1 MVYHKHKDLYFD
13 AQHEIDMT
21 IEVIGTDLTITP
33 DMIEFEA
40 FEMNESLCSESELKF
55 GRCEANSVKITVRGM
70 PRSIKDEKIRI
81 YEVIDGDVDNPFQY
95 GIYKVYSDV
104 PTADRTKRQITAY
117 DAMYDI
123 LNADM
128 KSWYASLSFPM
139 TLKAFRD
146 SFFTYLGIEQVETT
160 LVNDKMIIN
169 KTLVATQT
177 DSESIITEE
186 SAISGKLIIEAIC
199 EINGCFGNINRDG
212 KFDYVILKSII
223 SPLYPANDLYP
234 SNDLFPRDT
243 NTESMSGHYITF
255 DYEDFKSKAI
265 TKLEIRTAEYSAGI
279 TAGENGNNYAITGNF
294 LVSDKLKDELNIIA
308 KNTLSIIKNVAYTP
322 IKSSTCVGNPCLELG
337 DPIRFNTSRE
347 IIVSYI
353 LQRTLKGIQCK
364 RDSIVSKGTET
375 HSAKINS
382 IKETLSN
389 LAGRT
394 NKLERTADRT
404 LSEISD
410 LDKST
415 TSRFEQTAEQIQTEV
430 INRQNA
436 DSEMS
441 SRITQTAESITTEVE
456 NRKSEDSALS
466 SRITQTAESIT
477 TEVENR
483 KNADSNL
490 STQISQTAH
499 SISLSANGGN
509 NSVGITIQLYDENGN
524 LIDIDSGNANINIVG
539 FVSFSDLA
547 GEGTTT
553 INGANITTGNI
564 NCDRLN
570 GGTINGQTFYGGKIY
585 SDDIVCGKTFYMHP
599 GIAASG
605 LGVSSFPVFGID
617 NLNRVKFV
625 NDVVANITGSAFSST
640 FSDNAAYATKFG
652 SSNRYLYFNSYNNVA
667 TSSSDTW
674 CGTTNQPFKGGYS
687 TDGWKTTS
695 DERVK
700 KDFVALNDDP
710 RFEDMFY
717 LLKPTEYRLIAD
729 KDGVIHVGFLAQQ
742 VKVAMDAVGIHENEF
757 YGFYHEYADM
767 SEFDTE
773 EQRIAFLER
782 NQGNSDTYSLCYE
795 EFIALNTHM
804 IQKQHQEIEFLK
816 QENLALKNRL
826 SILEMEMEEL
836 KNVINSKNN

>member
-13 AQHEIDMT
+13 TQHEIDMT

-160 LVNDKMIIN
+160 LVNDGMVVN

-177 DSESIITEE
+177 DSESTITEE

-212 KFDYVILKSII
+212 KFDYVILESII
-223 SPLYPANDLYP
+223 SPLYPANNLYP
-234 SNDLFPRDT
+234 ANDLFPRDT

-255 DYEDFKSKAI
+255 DYEDFTSKAI

-294 LVSDKLKDELNIIA
+294 LVSDKLKDELNVIA

-404 LSEISD
+404 LSELSD
-410 LDKST
+410 LDKNT
-415 TSRFEQTAEQIQTEV
+415 TSRFEQTAEQIRTE
-430 INRQNA
+430 ITKRQDA

-441 SRITQTAESITTEVE
+441 SRLEQTAEQIRTEVSNSLEDVNSNITQTANSIELDVKNKKGSATITVSIKDNVTGETTTKQATVNIDADTINLTANDIINLLANNTINLTSNKIKINSTNFSVDENGKLRAVDGEFSGDGSFRSFHVQKDFSQGDKYNYTNLVKSEQDALAFGLLDESNILNGIIVYLNGDRGGETFVELNGTHILANGSPILTEDNNDAVTSNDTIKSLIYQEDKYHNDVGSYLHVNTSVGAFGIDWWASDTKLKENINPTEVTALDKL
-456 NRKSEDSALS
+456 NQIDIIQFDWNGKLGRKKSHVDLG
-466 SRITQTAESIT
+466 
-477 TEVENR
+477 
-483 KNADSNL
+483 
-490 STQISQTAH
+490 
-499 SISLSANGGN
+499 LSANQLE
-509 NSVGITIQLYDENGN
+509 TIIPE
-524 LIDIDSGNANINIVG
+524 A
-539 FVSFSDLA
+539 
-547 GEGTTT
+547 
-553 INGANITTGNI
+553 
-564 NCDRLN
+564 
-570 GGTINGQTFYGGKIY
+570 
-585 SDDIVCGKTFYMHP
+585 
-599 GIAASG
+599 
-605 LGVSSFPVFGID
+605 VF
-617 NLNRVKFV
+617 
-625 NDVVANITGSAFSST
+625 
-640 FSDNAAYATKFG
+640 
-652 SSNRYLYFNSYNNVA
+652 NVE
-667 TSSSDTW
+667 
-674 CGTTNQPFKGGYS
+674 QP
-687 TDGWKTTS
+687 
-695 DERVK
+695 
-700 KDFVALNDDP
+700 
-710 RFEDMFY
+710 ED
-717 LLKPTEYRLIAD
+717 
-729 KDGVIHVGFLAQQ
+729 
-742 VKVAMDAVGIHENEF
+742 
-757 YGFYHEYADM
+757 
-767 SEFDTE
+767 SEFDYIKQINENTLVSYCIKSIQE
-773 EQRIAFLER
+773 LSAEVEQL
-782 NQGNSDTYSLCYE
+782 
-795 EFIALNTHM
+795 
-804 IQKQHQEIEFLK
+804 KKEIKHLK
-816 QENLALKNRL
+816 GED
-826 SILEMEMEEL
+826 
-836 KNVINSKNN
+836 

>member
-55 GRCEANSVKITVRGM
+55 GRCEANSVKLTVRGM

-177 DSESIITEE
+177 DSESTITEE

-255 DYEDFKSKAI
+255 DYEDFQSKAI
-265 TKLEIRTAEYSAGI
+265 TQLEIRTAEYSAGI

-308 KNTLSIIKNVAYTP
+308 KNTLSIIKNAAYTP

-389 LAGRT
+389 LTGRT

-415 TSRFEQTAEQIQTEV
+415 TSRFEQTAE
-430 INRQNA
+430 
-436 DSEMS
+436 
-441 SRITQTAESITTEVE
+441 SITTEVE
-456 NRKSEDSALS
+456 NR
-466 SRITQTAESIT
+466 Q
-477 TEVENR
+477 
-483 KNADSNL
+483 NADDNL
-490 STQISQTAH
+490 STRISQTAH
-499 SISLSANGGN
+499 SISLSANSGD

-524 LIDIDSGNANINIVG
+524 LIDTDNGNANINIVG
-539 FVSFSDLA
+539 FVSFSDLE

-605 LGVSSFPVFGID
+605 LGISECPVFSID
-617 NLNRVKFV
+617 NTNRVKFTD
-625 NDVVANITGSAFSST
+625 DVVANITGSAFSSS
-640 FSDNAAYATKFG
+640 FSDNATYATKFG
-652 SSNRYLYFNSYNNVA
+652 SSSYYLYFTSSNNVVPN
-667 TSSSDTW
+667 SSDIW
-674 CGTTNQPFKGGYS
+674 CGTNSGPFKGGYS
-687 TDGWKTTS
+687 IDGWKTTS

-700 KDFVALNDDP
+700 KDFISLSDDP
-710 RFEDMFY
+710 RFEAMFY
-717 LLKPTEYRLIAD
+717 LLNPTEYRLMAD
-729 KDGVIHVGFLAQQ
+729 KDGVVHVGFTAQQ
-742 VKVAMDAVGIHENEF
+742 VKLAMDAVGIREDEF
-757 YGFYHEYADM
+757 YGFHHEYVDM
-767 SEFDTE
+767 SEFESE
-773 EQRIAFLER
+773 EQYAAFLER
-782 NQGNSDTYSLCYE
+782 NQGYNDTYSLCYE

-826 SILEMEMEEL
+826 SILEMEVEEL

>member
-1 MVYHKHKDLYFD
+1 MVYHKLKDLYFD
-13 AQHEIDMT
+13 TQHEIDMT

-55 GRCEANSVKITVRGM
+55 GRCETNSVKITVRGM

-169 KTLVATQT
+169 KTLVTTQT
-177 DSESIITEE
+177 DSESTITEE

-294 LVSDKLKDELNIIA
+294 LVLDKLKDELNVIA
-308 KNTLSIIKNVAYTP
+308 KNTLSIIKNAAYTP

-415 TSRFEQTAEQIQTEV
+415 TSRFEQTAEQIQ
-430 INRQNA
+430 
-436 DSEMS
+436 SE
-441 SRITQTAESITTEVE
+441 ITRATGAES
-456 NRKSEDSALS
+456 SLQ

-524 LIDIDSGNANINIVG
+524 LIDTDSGNANINIVG

-605 LGVSSFPVFGID
+605 LGVSAFPVFGID
-617 NLNRVKFV
+617 NLNRVQFV
-625 NDVVANITGSAFSST
+625 NDVVANITGSAFHSS
-640 FSDNAAYATKFG
+640 FSDIASMATKFG
-652 SSNRYLYFNSYNNVA
+652 SSSYYLYFTSSNNVVPN
-667 TSSSDTW
+667 SSDVW
-674 CGTTNQPFKGGYS
+674 CGTNSGPFKGGYS
-687 TDGWKTTS
+687 IDGWKTTS

-700 KDFVALNDDP
+700 KDFVSLIDDP

-717 LLKPTEYRLIAD
+717 LLNPTEYKIIAD
-729 KDGVIHVGFLAQQ
+729 KDGVVHIGFTAQQ
-742 VKVAMDAVGIHENEF
+742 VKSAMDAVGIRENEF
-757 YGFYHEYADM
+757 YGFHHEYADM
-767 SEFDTE
+767 SEFETN
-773 EQRIAFLER
+773 EQYQAFLER

-804 IQKQHQEIEFLK
+804 IQKQHKEIELLK
-816 QENLALKNRL
+816 QDKLALQNRL
-826 SILEMEMEEL
+826 SILEQKMEVLE
-836 KNVINSKNN
+836 NAYNNKNN

>member
-13 AQHEIDMT
+13 TQHEIDMT
-21 IEVIGTDLTITP
+21 IEVIDTDLTITP

-55 GRCEANSVKITVRGM
+55 GRCETNSVKITVRGM

-160 LVNDKMIIN
+160 LVNDEMVVN

-177 DSESIITEE
+177 DSESTITEE

-265 TKLEIRTAEYSAGI
+265 TQLEIRTAEYSAGI

-294 LVSDKLKDELNIIA
+294 LVSDKSKDELSIVA
-308 KNTLSIIKNVAYTP
+308 ENTLSIIKKATYTP

-389 LAGRT
+389 LSGRT

-404 LSEISD
+404 LSELSD

-415 TSRFEQTAEQIQTEV
+415 TARLEQTAEQIRTEV
-430 INRQNA
+430 SNSLGDVKSN
-436 DSEMS
+436 
-441 SRITQTAESITTEVE
+441 ITQTANSIELDVKNEKGSATIIVSIQDNVTGETTTKQATVDIDADTINLTANDIINLLANNTINLTSNKIKINSTNFSVDENGKLRAVDGEFSGKISGSDGEFTKGFKVSIPFSDEETVCQFLVNLGEILLGIVDNSGDFGTCYIKCSPSSGQGTVYVSGKRFLFNDSHVWTDDYNDAVTSNDTIKSLIYQEDKYHNDVGSYLHVNTSVGAFGIDWWESDTKLKENINPTEITALDKLNQIDMIQFDWNGKHGKSKSHVNLGLSANQLEKIIPEAVFEVKQPEDNEFDYIKQINENNLISYCIKAIQELSTEVE
-456 NRKSEDSALS
+456 QLKKEIKHLKGED
-466 SRITQTAESIT
+466 
-477 TEVENR
+477 
-483 KNADSNL
+483 
-490 STQISQTAH
+490 
-499 SISLSANGGN
+499 
-509 NSVGITIQLYDENGN
+509 
-524 LIDIDSGNANINIVG
+524 
-539 FVSFSDLA
+539 
-547 GEGTTT
+547 
-553 INGANITTGNI
+553 
-564 NCDRLN
+564 
-570 GGTINGQTFYGGKIY
+570 
-585 SDDIVCGKTFYMHP
+585 
-599 GIAASG
+599 
-605 LGVSSFPVFGID
+605 
-617 NLNRVKFV
+617 
-625 NDVVANITGSAFSST
+625 
-640 FSDNAAYATKFG
+640 
-652 SSNRYLYFNSYNNVA
+652 
-667 TSSSDTW
+667 
-674 CGTTNQPFKGGYS
+674 
-687 TDGWKTTS
+687 
-695 DERVK
+695 
-700 KDFVALNDDP
+700 
-710 RFEDMFY
+710 
-717 LLKPTEYRLIAD
+717 
-729 KDGVIHVGFLAQQ
+729 
-742 VKVAMDAVGIHENEF
+742 
-757 YGFYHEYADM
+757 
-767 SEFDTE
+767 
-773 EQRIAFLER
+773 
-782 NQGNSDTYSLCYE
+782 
-795 EFIALNTHM
+795 
-804 IQKQHQEIEFLK
+804 
-816 QENLALKNRL
+816 
-826 SILEMEMEEL
+826 
-836 KNVINSKNN
+836 

>member
-13 AQHEIDMT
+13 TQHEIDMT
-21 IEVIGTDLTITP
+21 IEVIDTDLTITP

-55 GRCEANSVKITVRGM
+55 GRCETNSVKITVRGM

-81 YEVIDGDVDNPFQY
+81 YEVIDGDVNNPFQY

-160 LVNDKMIIN
+160 LVNDEMVVN
-169 KTLVATQT
+169 KTLVVTQT
-177 DSESIITEE
+177 DSESTITEE
-186 SAISGKLIIEAIC
+186 SSISGKTVIEAIC
-199 EINGCFGNINRDG
+199 EINGVFGNINRDG
-212 KFDYVILKSII
+212 KFDYVILESII

-265 TKLEIRTAEYSAGI
+265 TQLEIRTAEYSAGF
-279 TAGENGNNYAITGNF
+279 AVGKSGNSYTITGNF
-294 LVSDKLKDELNIIA
+294 LVLDKLKDELSAIA
-308 KNTLSIIKNVAYTP
+308 ENTLSIIKKATYTP

-389 LAGRT
+389 LSGRT
-394 NKLERTADRT
+394 NKLERTADHT
-404 LSEISD
+404 LSELAD
-410 LDKST
+410 LGANT
-415 TSRFEQTAEQIQTEV
+415 TSRFEQTAEQIQTEVTRATGVESILSSNITQNAESIQSEV

-441 SRITQTAESITTEVE
+441 SRITQTA
-456 NRKSEDSALS
+456 
-466 SRITQTAESIT
+466 
-477 TEVENR
+477 
-483 KNADSNL
+483 
-490 STQISQTAH
+490 H
-499 SISLSANGGN
+499 SISLSANGGD

-524 LIDIDSGNANINIVG
+524 LIDIDSGSANINIVG

-553 INGANITTGNI
+553 INGANITTGSI

-599 GIAASG
+599 GIGASG
-605 LGVSSFPVFGID
+605 LGVSAFPAFGID
-617 NLNRVKFV
+617 NLNRVQFV

-640 FSDNAAYATKFG
+640 FSNNATIATKFG
-652 SSNRYLYFNSYNNVA
+652 SSSYYLYFTSSNNVVPN
-667 TSSSDTW
+667 SSDIW
-674 CGTTNQPFKGGYS
+674 CGTNSGPFKGGYS
-687 TDGWKTTS
+687 IDGWKTTS

-700 KDFVALNDDP
+700 KDFISLSDDP
-710 RFEDMFY
+710 RFEAMFY
-717 LLKPTEYRLIAD
+717 LLNPTEYRLIAD
-729 KDGVIHVGFLAQQ
+729 KDGVVHVGFTAQQ
-742 VKVAMDAVGIHENEF
+742 VKSAMDAAGIRNEEF
-757 YGFYHEYADM
+757 YGFHHEYVDM
-767 SEFDTE
+767 SEFESE
-773 EQRIAFLER
+773 EQYAAFLER
-782 NQGNSDTYSLCYE
+782 NQGNNDTYSLCYE

>member
-13 AQHEIDMT
+13 TQHEIDMT

-40 FEMNESLCSESELKF
+40 FEMSESLCSESELKF
-55 GRCEANSVKITVRGM
+55 GRCEANSVKLAVRGM

-177 DSESIITEE
+177 DSESTITEE

-265 TKLEIRTAEYSAGI
+265 TQLEIRTAEYSAGI

-294 LVSDKLKDELNIIA
+294 LVSDKLKDELSIIA
-308 KNTLSIIKNVAYTP
+308 ENTLSIIKKATYTP

-364 RDSIVSKGTET
+364 RDSIASKGTET

-389 LAGRT
+389 LSGRT

-415 TSRFEQTAEQIQTEV
+415 TSRFEQTAEQIQ
-430 INRQNA
+430 
-436 DSEMS
+436 SEITRATGAES
-441 SRITQTAESITTEVE
+441 SLQSRITQTAESITTEVE
-456 NRKSEDSALS
+456 NR
-466 SRITQTAESIT
+466 Q
-477 TEVENR
+477 
-483 KNADSNL
+483 NADSNL
-490 STQISQTAH
+490 STRISQTAH
-499 SISLSANGGN
+499 SISLSASGGD
-509 NSVGITIQLYDENGN
+509 NSVGIIIQLYDENGN
-524 LIDIDSGNANINIVG
+524 LIDTDNGNANINIVG

-599 GIAASG
+599 GIGASG
-605 LGVSSFPVFGID
+605 LGVSAFPAFGID
-617 NLNRVKFV
+617 NLNRVQFV
-625 NDVVANITGSAFSST
+625 NDVVANITGSAFSSS
-640 FSDNAAYATKFG
+640 FSNNASMATKFG
-652 SSNRYLYFNSYNNVA
+652 SSSYYLYFTSSNNVVPN
-667 TSSSDTW
+667 SSDIW
-674 CGTTNQPFKGGYS
+674 CGTNSGPFKGGYS
-687 TDGWKTTS
+687 IDGWKTTS

-700 KDFVALNDDP
+700 KDFISLSDDS
-710 RFEDMFY
+710 RFETMFY
-717 LLKPTEYRLIAD
+717 LLNPTEYRLMAD
-729 KDGVIHVGFLAQQ
+729 KDGVVHVGFTAQQ
-742 VKVAMDAVGIHENEF
+742 VKSAMDTAGIQEDEF
-757 YGFYHEYADM
+757 YGFHHEYVDM
-767 SEFDTE
+767 SEFESE
-773 EQRIAFLER
+773 EQYAAFLER
-782 NQGNSDTYSLCYE
+782 NQGNNDTYSLCYE

-804 IQKQHQEIEFLK
+804 IQKQYQEIEFLK